1 LLKSIHYNMI
11 SLRIAFIGAGQVNF
25 GGGEGPW
32 NHAKRLEEIC
42 TVNHQGKEAPVT
54 IHVVGIADPFV
65 TFAEKVLQNQQQKT
79 VKPDMWKDTKVFA
92 SYSTMINEIPNID
105 AVFIGVP
112 PGSHGSVNSPNS
124 IEVDCAAK
132 GIHMLIEKPI
142 SCYPIEE
149 VDQVA
154 TVINQAEKEKGL
166 IVSVAYMFRY
176 NRVVQKMKEIIDQ
189 HGPVRVF
196 NGRYDCAY
204 ANLNK
209 EMWWDA
215 SRSGGPIVEQ
225 ATHFADLARFLA
237 GDVRLDS
244 VRAISIKQT
253 DTLGN
258 LSKLSPNLQNLEQR
272 LPEQN
277 RIPRATAA
285 NWHYTN
291 GAIGS
296 LTHGVLLHGN
306 KYEAEL
312 EVWGDGYR
320 LVLIDPYG
328 KCKLS
333 VRLPD
338 SETADLIEFVDDDM
352 YLNEDKTFLEA
363 IVNKDP
369 SAIQSRYADSLK
381 TYALTLK
388 IRDEAQISL

>member
-1 LLKSIHYNMI
+1 MI

-32 NHAKRLEEIC
+32 NHAKRLEEISN
-42 TVNHQGKEAPVT
+42 VNHQGKEVSVA
-54 IHVVGIADPFV
+54 INVVAIADPFV
-65 TFAEKVLQNQQQKT
+65 SFAEKVLQNQQQKT
-79 VKPDMWKDTKVFA
+79 NKPEMWKDTKVFA
-92 SYSTMINEIPNID
+92 SYTTMINEIPNID

-112 PGSHGSVNSPNS
+112 PGSHGSVKAPNS

-142 SCYPIEE
+142 SCYPVDE
-149 VDQVA
+149 VEHVA
-154 TVINQAEKEKGL
+154 EAINKAEQEKGL

-189 HGPVRVF
+189 NGPVRVF

-225 ATHFADLARFLA
+225 ATHFCDLARYLV
-237 GDVRLDS
+237 GDVRLNS
-244 VRAISIKQT
+244 VHALSIKQT
-253 DTLGN
+253 DPLGK

-272 LPEQN
+272 LPENN

-285 NWHYTN
+285 NWHYEN
-291 GAIGS
+291 GAIGT

-320 LVLIDPYG
+320 MVLIEPYG

-338 SETADLIEFVDDDM
+338 SETADLFEFADDDM

-381 TYALTLK
+381 TYALTHK
-388 IRDEAQISL
+388 ISDEAQKSL

>member
-1 LLKSIHYNMI
+1 MT

-32 NHAKRLEEIC
+32 NHARRLEEISVINC
-42 TVNHQGKEAPVT
+42 QDKEVPLT
-54 IHVVGIADPFV
+54 INVVGIADPFS
-65 TFAEKVLQNQQQKT
+65 THAEKILQAQRQKSI
-79 VKPDMWKDTKVFA
+79 KPDMWKDTKVFS
-92 SYSTMINEIPNID
+92 SYKDMINEIPNID

-112 PGSHGSVNSPNS
+112 PSSHGSMNSPNS

-132 GIHMLIEKPI
+132 GIHMLVEKPI
-142 SCYPIEE
+142 SCYPAEE
-149 VDQVA
+149 VEQVA
-154 TVINQAEKEKGL
+154 SVLDKAEKENGL
-166 IVSVAYMFRY
+166 VVSVAYMFRY
-176 NRVVQKMKEIIDQ
+176 SRAVQKMKEIINKY
-189 HGPVRVF
+189 GPVRVF

-215 SRSGGPIVEQ
+215 SKCGGPIVEQ
-225 ATHFADLARFLA
+225 ATHFCDLARFLG
-237 GDVRLDS
+237 GDVRLNT
-244 VRAISIKQT
+244 VQAISIKQT
-253 DTLGN
+253 DPLG
-258 LSKLSPNLQNLEQR
+258 KLDKLPPNLQNMEQG
-272 LPEQN
+272 LPEHN
-277 RIPRATAA
+277 RIPRATIA
-285 NWHYTN
+285 NWHFTN

-320 LVLIDPYG
+320 IVLIDPYG

-338 SETADLIEFVDDDM
+338 SETAQEIEFKDDDM

-369 SAIQSRYADSLK
+369 RAIQSLYADSFQ
-381 TYALTLK
+381 TYALTYK
-388 IRDEAQISL
+388 IRTESQKSL

>member
-1 LLKSIHYNMI
+1 MT

-32 NHAKRLEEIC
+32 NHARRLEEISVINC
-42 TVNHQGKEAPVT
+42 QDKEVPLT
-54 IHVVGIADPFV
+54 INVVGIADPFS
-65 TFAEKVLQNQQQKT
+65 THAEKILQAQRQKSI
-79 VKPDMWKDTKVFA
+79 KPDMWKDTKVFS
-92 SYSTMINEIPNID
+92 SYKDMINEIPNID

-112 PGSHGSVNSPNS
+112 PSSHGSMNSPNS

-132 GIHMLIEKPI
+132 GIHMLVEKPI
-142 SCYPIEE
+142 SCYPAEE
-149 VDQVA
+149 VEQVA
-154 TVINQAEKEKGL
+154 SILDKAEKENGL
-166 IVSVAYMFRY
+166 VVSVAYMFRY
-176 NRVVQKMKEIIDQ
+176 SRAVQKMKEIINKY
-189 HGPVRVF
+189 GPVRVF

-215 SRSGGPIVEQ
+215 SKCGGPIVEQ
-225 ATHFADLARFLA
+225 ATHFCDLARFLG
-237 GDVRLDS
+237 GDVRLNT
-244 VRAISIKQT
+244 VQAISIKQT
-253 DTLGN
+253 DPLG
-258 LSKLSPNLQNLEQR
+258 KLDKLPPNLQNMEQG
-272 LPEQN
+272 LPEHN
-277 RIPRATAA
+277 RIPRATIA
-285 NWHYTN
+285 NWHFTN

-320 LVLIDPYG
+320 IVLIDPYG

-338 SETADLIEFVDDDM
+338 SETAQEIEFKDDDM

-369 SAIQSRYADSLK
+369 RAIQSLYADSFQ
-381 TYALTLK
+381 TYALTYK
-388 IRDEAQISL
+388 IRTESQKSL

>member
-1 LLKSIHYNMI
+1 MI

-32 NHAKRLEEIC
+32 NHAKRLEEISN
-42 TVNHQGKEAPVT
+42 VNHQGKEVSVA
-54 IHVVGIADPFV
+54 INVVAIADPFV
-65 TFAEKVLQNQQQKT
+65 SFAEKVLQNQQQKT
-79 VKPDMWKDTKVFA
+79 NKPEMWKDTKVFA
-92 SYSTMINEIPNID
+92 SYTTMINEIPNID

-112 PGSHGSVNSPNS
+112 PGSHGSVKAPNS
-124 IEVDCAAK
+124 IEVDCATK

-142 SCYPIEE
+142 SCYPVDE
-149 VDQVA
+149 VEHVA
-154 TVINQAEKEKGL
+154 EAINKAEQEKGL

-189 HGPVRVF
+189 NGPVRVF

-225 ATHFADLARFLA
+225 ATHFCDLARYLV
-237 GDVRLDS
+237 GDVRLNS
-244 VRAISIKQT
+244 VQALSIKQT
-253 DTLGN
+253 DPLGK

-272 LPEQN
+272 LPENN

-285 NWHYTN
+285 NWHYEN
-291 GAIGS
+291 GAIGT

-320 LVLIDPYG
+320 MVLIEPYG

-338 SETADLIEFVDDDM
+338 SETADLFEFADDDM

-381 TYALTLK
+381 TYALTHK
-388 IRDEAQISL
+388 ISDEAQKSL

>member
-1 LLKSIHYNMI
+1 MI

-32 NHAKRLEEIC
+32 NHAKRLEEISN
-42 TVNHQGKEAPVT
+42 VNHQGKEVSVA
-54 IHVVGIADPFV
+54 INVVAIADPFV
-65 TFAEKVLQNQQQKT
+65 SFAEKVLQNQQQKT
-79 VKPDMWKDTKVFA
+79 NKPEMWKDTKVFA
-92 SYSTMINEIPNID
+92 SYTTMINEIPNID

-112 PGSHGSVNSPNS
+112 PGSHGSVKAPNS

-142 SCYPIEE
+142 SCYPVDE
-149 VDQVA
+149 VEHVA
-154 TVINQAEKEKGL
+154 EAINKAEQEKGL

-189 HGPVRVF
+189 NGPVRVF

-225 ATHFADLARFLA
+225 ATHFCDLARYLV
-237 GDVRLDS
+237 GDVRLNS
-244 VRAISIKQT
+244 VQALSIKQT
-253 DTLGN
+253 DPLGK

-272 LPEQN
+272 LPENN

-285 NWHYTN
+285 NWHYEN
-291 GAIGS
+291 GAIGT

-320 LVLIDPYG
+320 MVLIEPYG

-338 SETADLIEFVDDDM
+338 SETADLFEFADDDM

-381 TYALTLK
+381 TYALTHK
-388 IRDEAQISL
+388 ISDEAQKSL